1 MTAAVASKV
10 ETPAAPAAP
19 SAPVPMAI
27 QANEALGRG
36 NLVLADKLCREA
48 LRCAP
53 RDLVALCVSGQTA
66 LAMGK
71 LHHAVVFFGRA
82 HALNPQSN
90 DIRGW
95 FERAREMHQAAK
107 ARAVASAPPA
117 VANASAVQVKR
128 VIQTFKPSGEWYSSP
143 PGLGDFIRGACHL
156 HEMLEHTGVE
166 VRIDLSRTGFA
177 RFIEHDDALFHIG
190 TPDGVAE
197 AEEFFND
204 EVALRVRLNE
214 FLASDE
220 TEIFVSTNAGAWNRT
235 TLPERTRVAMQ
246 GLYKFTPDIEAE
258 LAQGLPVQDY
268 EVLSVR
274 CGDRFYGA
282 DGRPDEAVLSAICAL
297 VEHDVLP
304 SAAHPVVITSDCH
317 ELKLE
322 LAKRYGLL
330 MLAHR
335 SRHGAFDDQ
344 VRPVA
349 VDMCL
354 LRHSR
359 ANHHINA
366 WAGWWSGFS
375 HYTSMLAGTGGLN
388 FRAPHFECE
397 AVNPEGGLAVS
408 PSVAM
413 SGAVA
418 KAANDAL
425 GRGNLRLCDELS
437 ADVLARTPD
446 DVFALCL
453 RGHLA
458 LGLRRPALAAPL
470 FARAATLQPDAAQIA
485 QWRDAA
491 LRGMSAPV
499 PGGLLVIK
507 AWGGDFWT
515 DVEHVLGQAL
525 LAELSGRTPVVH
537 WGANSRF
544 GGASQADAFAQ
555 FFAPL
560 SAATLDDCARRESFF
575 PAKWN
580 GDNLRAEN
588 LDRFEGAG
596 ARMSALHLLARDEA
610 VVVGDFRTQASE
622 LAAWIEPG
630 SAYAGLDVGALRR
643 ALAARFLRLQPALQ
657 ARVDAFAREHLQGR
671 RWLGVQAR
679 GDGPTAGHRDLA
691 PAHADVHARVEARVA
706 GDADLGVLLVTDDAA
721 VAADFR
727 ARHGDR
733 VRVLELEGEGR
744 ARGESEAVA
753 GFVAARCDAFIGVG
767 AAMLSAGVGALK
779 DWPQGS
785 FELVGQDVI
794 AKPGRLLHRW

>member
-1 MTAAVASKV
+1 MNAVASKV
-10 ETPAAPAAP
+10 ETPAAPA
-19 SAPVPMAI
+19 APVPMAI

-71 LHHAVVFFGRA
+71 LHHATVFFGRA
-82 HALNPQSN
+82 HALNPQSP

-95 FERAREMHQAAK
+95 FERAREMHVAAK
-107 ARAVASAPPA
+107 ARAAASAPP
-117 VANASAVQVKR
+117 VASTPARARVKR

-143 PGLGDFIRGACHL
+143 PGLGDFIRGACHV
-156 HEMLEHTGVE
+156 HEMLENTGVE

-177 RFIEHDDALFHIG
+177 KFIEHDDALFHRG
-190 TPDGVAE
+190 TADGVAE

-204 EVALRVRLNE
+204 EVALRVRLNA

-220 TEIFVSTNAGAWNRT
+220 RELYVSTNAGAWNRT
-235 TLPERTRVAMQ
+235 TLPERTRAAMQ

-282 DGRPDEAVLSAICAL
+282 DGRPDEVAFRAICAL

-322 LAKRYGLL
+322 LAQRYGLL

-354 LRHSR
+354 LRHSK

-375 HYTSMLAGTGGLN
+375 HFTSMLAGTGGLN

-397 AVNPEGGLAVS
+397 AVNPDGGLAVS
-408 PSVAM
+408 PSIAM
-413 SGAVA
+413 SGSLA

-425 GRGNLRLCDELS
+425 GRGNLRLTDELT
-437 ADVLARTPD
+437 AEVLSRTPD

-458 LGLRRPALAAPL
+458 LRLRRAALAEPL
-470 FARAATLQPDAAQIA
+470 FARAAALQPEAAQIA

-491 LRGMSAPV
+491 RAGVPAPAAER
-499 PGGLLVIK
+499 LLVVK

-515 DVEHVLGQAL
+515 DVDHVLAQAL
-525 LAELSGRTPVVH
+525 LADLSGRTAVVH
-537 WGANSRF
+537 WGENSRF
-544 GGASQADAFAQ
+544 GGSTDVDAFTH

-560 SAATLDDCARRESFF
+560 SSATLNDGARAASFF
-575 PAKWN
+575 PAKW
-580 GDNLRAEN
+580 DATKLRDEN
-588 LDRFEGAG
+588 VDRFAGVG

-610 VVVGDFRTQASE
+610 VVVGDFRSHVSE
-622 LAAWIEPG
+622 LAGWIEPG
-630 SAYAGLDVGALRR
+630 HANAGLDVVALRR
-643 ALAARFLRLQPALQ
+643 SLAARWLRLRPALQ
-657 ARVDAFAREHLQGR
+657 ARVDAFEREQLQGR
-671 RWLGVQAR
+671 RWVAVQAR
-679 GDGPTAGHRDLA
+679 GDGATAGHRDLA
-691 PAHADVHARVEARVA
+691 SAHAAVHARVEARVA
-706 GDADLGVLLVTDDAA
+706 VDAGLGVLLITDDAA

-727 ARHGDR
+727 ARHGER
-733 VRVLELEGEGR
+733 VRVMALDAAGADGR
-744 ARGESEAVA
+744 ARGEAEAVA
-753 GFVAARCDAFIGVG
+753 GFVAARCDAFIGAG
-767 AAMLSAGVGALK
+767 AAMLSAGVRALK
-779 DWPQGS
+779 DWPDGS
-785 FELVGQDVI
+785 FELVGQDVV
-794 AKPGRLLHRW
+794 AKPGRFLHRW